1 MGAKII
7 GVSLKDLRPQSH
19 FNYLNLR
26 TKLSHN
32 LIDIRNFKKIKN
44 IINKSKPDFIFHLA
58 AQALVK
64 KSYKLPKFTI
74 ETNTL
79 GTLNILESLR
89 TYSKKCTLVIITSD
103 KVYRNFEI
111 KRGYKENDVL
121 GGFDPYSA
129 SKASAELVIQS
140 YVKSYFPKS
149 GKVRIVS

>member
-1 MGAKII
+1 MHKKSLIQSNVEKNTQKLLLINKMINKIFKGRKVLITGHTGFKGSWLALWLNKMGAKII

-64 KSYKLPKFTI
+64 KSYKLPKFQ
-74 ETNTL
+74 L
-79 GTLNILESLR
+79 KLIL
-89 TYSKKCTLVIITSD
+89 
-103 KVYRNFEI
+103 
-111 KRGYKENDVL
+111 
-121 GGFDPYSA
+121 
-129 SKASAELVIQS
+129 
-140 YVKSYFPKS
+140 
-149 GKVRIVS
+149 